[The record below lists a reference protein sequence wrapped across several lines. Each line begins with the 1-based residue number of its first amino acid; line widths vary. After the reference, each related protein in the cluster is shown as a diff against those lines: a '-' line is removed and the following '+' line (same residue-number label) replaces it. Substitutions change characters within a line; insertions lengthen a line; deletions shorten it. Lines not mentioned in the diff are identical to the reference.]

1 MKTKRA
7 SLLLSTMLV
16 ASCFAIPAYADD
28 ADQTKADESQKSEA
42 TATEKPNLQPPEEP
56 KAEDLKNST
65 GRGIF
70 VGTVKSKATTADN
83 KNDKLPEVKPAAN
96 MGGSHSYGG
105 TLIENST
112 KTLIQPK
119 QIQPKKVQPK
129 QAKIEPAAKTVVIQK
144 SSTTPLHIKNHSK
157 VTLPTVKTAKSPVV
171 KPHTTV
177 ATKTTK
183 QPTATLV
190 EGDSI
195 VTAWLNK
202 TGNSPHYK
210 DGEKLQVN
218 VSANKDCNLMIFNY
232 DGEQL
237 TQLYPNKFQSSPF
250 VKSGQTI
257 AVGGE
262 GFKFDFIAAN
272 GGDKASHEKIFVY
285 AYPVDSDSAPIS
297 VAMKPV
303 EDSPFRAANMSLEE
317 YRSMVNSSSVFF
329 GRKVKVAKKSEG
341 EVGEVQLANFED
353 AQSAAPNKIELSL
366 VVDGTK

>member
-1 MKTKRA
+1 
-7 SLLLSTMLV
+7 MLV
-16 ASCFAIPAYADD
+16 ASCLAIPAYAADD
-28 ADQTKADESQKSEA
+28 ADQAKADDSNKSEA
-42 TATEKPNLQPPEEP
+42 AKAEKPNLQPPEEP
-56 KAEDLKNST
+56 KAEDLKNNT
-65 GRGIF
+65 DRGIF
-70 VGTVKSKATTADN
+70 VGTVKSKVTTVDN
-83 KNDKLPEVKPAAN
+83 KNEKRPEVKPVSN
-96 MGGSHSYGG
+96 IGPSHSFGGG

-112 KTLIQPK
+112 KTMLQPK
-119 QIQPKKVQPK
+119 QTQVK
-129 QAKIEPAAKTVVIQK
+129 QAAKAIVIQK
-144 SSTTPLHIKNHSK
+144 SSSTPLQIKSHSSHSNS
-157 VTLPTVKTAKSPVV
+157 TITMPMVKTAKSPVV
-171 KPHTTV
+171 RPHNAVV

-183 QPTATLV
+183 PAPTVV
-190 EGDSI
+190 EGNQI

-237 TQLYPNKFQSSPF
+237 TQLYPNKFQNSPF

-262 GFKFDFIAAN
+262 GFKFDFITAN

-285 AYPVDSDSAPIS
+285 AYPVESDSAPIS

-303 EDSPFRAANMSLEE
+303 EDSPFRSANMSLEE
-317 YRSMVNSSSVFF
+317 YRAMVNSSTVFF

-341 EVGEVQLANFED
+341 EVEEVQLANFED
-353 AQSAAPNKIELSL
+353 TQGAAPNKIELTL
-366 VVDGTK
+366 VVDGTKK